1 MGGAGDEAGRRCFRT
16 GDVRFDLVNGSVS
29 LPRSMTRHDDTIAA
43 LATPA
48 GTAALAVIRVS
59 GSRCREIAAALL
71 GEAHPRPRRVCY
83 RDYRGVTGDIL
94 DDVVITYFGAPGSY
108 TGEDA
113 LEISCHGNPM
123 IAQTILEDMLARG
136 CRLAEPGEFTQR
148 AFLAGKMDLS
158 QAEAVMDVI
167 HARSARALEAAH
179 RQLRGGLGRRV
190 QALVESVLA
199 VLARVEA
206 YIDFPDE
213 DLPQEDRGWVAAEC
227 ERILGEIGRLSATAR
242 YGHLLRDGVGTV
254 ILGAP
259 NAGKSSLLNAL
270 VGSERALVS
279 PEPGTTRDFIEE
291 RLQVGPHWLRLI
303 DTAGLNPSPAPLER
317 LGMAKTRE
325 RLEDADLVLLVVD
338 GSVSPAL
345 LPPGY
350 MERIDWS
357 AVILVRNKAD
367 LPSMPWSSAEVGAPG
382 DVTTVAVST
391 LTGAG
396 MAELRAEIVRRID
409 AVGGRTDDR
418 VAINV
423 RHADALVTA
432 QSALVSAREKLVTAG
447 PVELLASDLRA
458 ALDGLG
464 TITGRV
470 DNERM
475 LDHLFAT
482 FCIGK

>member
-1 MGGAGDEAGRRCFRT
+1 MSLRR
-16 GDVRFDLVNGSVS
+16 
-29 LPRSMTRHDDTIAA
+29 PMTRHDDTIAA

-48 GTAALAVIRVS
+48 GTAALAMVRVS
-59 GSRCREIAAALL
+59 GPRTAEIAATLA
-71 GEAHPRPRRVCY
+71 GGKCPTPRRV
-83 RDYRGVTGDIL
+83 RHLDYRNVAGEVL
-94 DDVVITYFGAPGSY
+94 DDVVVTFFASPGSY

-123 IAQTILEDMLARG
+123 ISQHIVEDMLARG

-148 AFLAGKMDLS
+148 AFLHGKMDLS

-179 RQLRGGLGRRV
+179 RQLKGGLGRRV
-190 QALVESVLA
+190 QALVEGLLA
-199 VLARVEA
+199 ALARVEA

-213 DLPQEDRGWVAAEC
+213 DLPAEDRGLVRAEC
-227 ERILGEIGRLSATAR
+227 DRILREIGKLSATSR
-242 YGHLLRDGVGTV
+242 YGHLLREGVATV

-325 RLEDADLVLLVVD
+325 RLDEADLVLLVVD
-338 GSVSPAL
+338 GASPPAL
-345 LPPGY
+345 LLPADY
-350 MERIDWS
+350 AERIAWGT
-357 AVILVRNKAD
+357 VILVRNKAD
-367 LPSMPWSSAEVGAPG
+367 LPAAAWSAVAADVPG
-382 DVTTVAVST
+382 GVTEIATSTV
-391 LTGAG
+391 TGAG
-396 MAELRAEIVRRID
+396 LDDLRAEIVRRID
-409 AVGGRTDDR
+409 AVGGEPDER

-423 RHADALVTA
+423 RHADALA
-432 QSALVSAREKLVTAG
+432 AAESALRAARDKLAADG

-458 ALDGLG
+458 ALDALG
-464 TITGRV
+464 AITGRV